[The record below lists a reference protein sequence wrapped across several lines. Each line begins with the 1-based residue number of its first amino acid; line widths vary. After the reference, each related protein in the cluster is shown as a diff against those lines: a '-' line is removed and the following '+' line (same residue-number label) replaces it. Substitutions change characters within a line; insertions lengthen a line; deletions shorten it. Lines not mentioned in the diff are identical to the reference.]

1 MAPVPEHRL
10 FIYAVRTGRTSTE
23 SRRVTF
29 TNALYRPVMRPFA
42 QEAKAGRESKC
53 SLTHGVPVPG
63 LIHYL
68 LNYLGVKDLHQLW
81 LFVHPL

>member
-10 FIYAVRTGRTSTE
+10 FIYAVQTGRSSAE

-29 TNALYRPVMRPFA
+29 TNVLHRPVMRPFA
-42 QEAKAGRESKC
+42 QEAKAGIESKC
-53 SLTHGVPVPG
+53 SLTHGVPVSG

-68 LNYLGVKDLHQLW
+68 LNYLGEKDL
-81 LFVHPL
+81 